1 MEGKTRFPSLSSQIN
16 TVLSKRSLP
25 DELSNSYYIFERIK
39 YPLSSTEPSKKFF
52 SHKCPLLHHRSEL
65 VIIEGRISNT
75 FSLSR
80 KYHNAHLY
88 RAHRY
93 RLVLVRIRGK
103 YACIPETCVHER
115 VNEREKNFFVDRVTR
130 EKLFFLFP
138 LSFSFRSF
146 FPLLLRI
153 SLLSTFKLTR
163 TLLLEGL
170 SYGVSCELTDL
181 GDQF

>member
-1 MEGKTRFPSLSSQIN
+1 MLVRVYLRSVASVIPHVLVHYIYIYIFIFPRDLVSSTSCYVFFFPFFSLKLWPDDLSLS
-16 TVLSKRSLP
+16 LSPYYSL
-25 DELSNSYYIFERIK
+25 SF
-39 YPLSSTEPSKKFF
+39 
-52 SHKCPLLHHRSEL
+52 H
-65 VIIEGRISNT
+65 

-88 RAHRY
+88 RTHRY